1 MADKHILVVDDDADV
16 REALRLILE
25 PKGYRLTFCATAP
38 IAREAIKKE
47 PPDLILLD
55 IMLAT
60 VSEGLHVAYD
70 LKKDEAL
77 SRIPIIMISSIGQT
91 VGMDYAREVGT
102 DYVPAECFLNKPLE
116 AASVI
121 RAVEQAMANAWKR
134 RDQDDAGS
142 ATEAGRA

>member
-1 MADKHILVVDDDADV
+1 MMAGKHILVVDDDADV

-25 PKGYRLTFCATAP
+25 PKGYRLTFCATGPLAQ
-38 IAREAIKKE
+38 EAIKKE

-60 VSEGLHVAYD
+60 VSEGLHIAYS

-77 SRIPIIMISSIGQT
+77 SRIPIIMISSIGQA
-91 VGMDYAREVGT
+91 VGLDYAKEVGT

-116 AASVI
+116 ANSVI
-121 RAVEQAMANAWKR
+121 RAVEQALVNARKLGD
-134 RDQDDAGS
+134 RDTAGS
-142 ATEAGRA
+142 AEGS